1 MISVVIEPQTGHAT
15 INVKFDDSASAE
27 ELQVAWQDVSSGIL
41 QRHIYDAIWFEC
53 VRRGM
58 EPRQVL
64 PELPPSNNLN

>member
-1 MISVVIEPQTGHAT
+1 MISVVIEAQTGPAT

-27 ELQVAWQDVSSGIL
+27 ELRAAWQDVSSSIL

-64 PELPPSNNLN
+64 PELPGSNVN